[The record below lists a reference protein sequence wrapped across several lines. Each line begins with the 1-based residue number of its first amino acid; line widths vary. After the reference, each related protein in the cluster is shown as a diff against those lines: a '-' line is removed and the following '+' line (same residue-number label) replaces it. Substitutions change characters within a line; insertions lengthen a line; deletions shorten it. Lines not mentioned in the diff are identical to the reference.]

1 MGRVNPTPGRGMCA
15 RLVLFKVD
23 AEDREA
29 IAAGAYDGEVE
40 RHGAFTTFRR
50 SDDRVFVVQRIA
62 ASGSGGSRRVLAV
75 VYTPG
80 STRDAQA
87 PFTALVAD
95 LGVDVVKSWAV
106 VENADGTL
114 RVPAL
119 VADGTA
125 VGTAVKA
132 AWPADWRVRLPGD
145 SPGDPLAVP
154 PVPAAPP
161 SGPLCLGA
169 VIA

>member
-29 IAAGAYDGEVE
+29 IQASAYDGEVE
-40 RHGAFTTFRR
+40 RQGAFTTFRR

-62 ASGSGGSRRVLAV
+62 ASGSGGTRRVLAV

-87 PFTALVAD
+87 PFAALVAD
-95 LGVDVVKSWAV
+95 LGVDLVKSWPV
-106 VENADGTL
+106 VEAADGTI

-119 VADGTA
+119 VANGTA
-125 VGTAVKA
+125 VGLAVKA
-132 AWPADWRVRLPGD
+132 AWPAAWRVALPGD
-145 SPGDPLAVP
+145 ADGVP
-154 PVPAAPP
+154 T
-161 SGPLCLGA
+161 GPLMLGEVLA
-169 VIA
+169 

>member
-1 MGRVNPTPGRGMCA
+1 MGRVNPQPGRGMCA

-29 IAAGAYDGEVE
+29 IAAGAYDGDVE
-40 RHGAFTTFRR
+40 RDGAFTTFRR
-50 SDDRVFVVQRIA
+50 ADDRVFTVQRVA

-80 STRDAQA
+80 VARDAQA
-87 PFTALVAD
+87 PFAALVAN

-132 AWPADWRVRLPGD
+132 AWPADWRVTRPGD
-145 SPGDPLAVP
+145 VEGVPTGPMFIASVLA
-154 PVPAAPP
+154 
-161 SGPLCLGA
+161 
-169 VIA
+169 